1 MKKWYFSI
9 LFVICLITI
18 FNKTNSIGIEDY
30 ADLDPRME
38 KYFSREFQD
47 KLKEERA
54 KKASSTS
61 GDIDLELSEE

>member
-18 FNKTNSIGIEDY
+18 INKTESVGIEDY

-47 KLKEERA
+47 KLK
-54 KKASSTS
+54 KKEQKKHQVPQET
-61 GDIDLELSEE
+61 